1 MAEDWAAYFKDYR
14 RDRNADKADQLAHLR
29 PHAVTEKGHE
39 VAPDKVMSVSPITGK
54 VSQQSHMGKLYA
66 TALKHGWE
74 VKCGLSVYFSGDK
87 LQANGKLVEG
97 TDEDWT
103 WLEAIKT
110 PDRFT
115 YNQNGAVLNGQH
127 MNAKL
132 LIEFIKGENNDTDSV
147 D

>member
-1 MAEDWAAYFKDYR
+1 MSEDWAAYFKDYR
-14 RDRNADKADQLAHLR
+14 RDRNADKAEQIAHLR
-29 PHAVTEKGHE
+29 PHNINCTAREVT
-39 VAPDKVMSVSPITGK
+39 PDRIMSMSPKTGK
-54 VSQQSHMGKLYA
+54 VSQQSHMGKVYA
-66 TALKHGWE
+66 TALSNGWE
-74 VKCGLSVYFSGDK
+74 IKCGLSMYFTGDK

-97 TDEDWT
+97 TDEEWT

-132 LIEFIKGENNDTDSV
+132 LIEFIKGEDSAIHRV
-147 D
+147 N